1 MIWITQAEYIKN
13 YEIWI
18 KFNDG
23 IDGIV
28 DLETTIKNDHREI
41 FRELEDVEQ
50 FKRFRV
56 DDDTIVW
63 ENGLDLAPE
72 YLYELAEKR
81 LKKVS

>member
-1 MIWITQAEYIKN
+1 MIWITQAEHIKN

-23 IDGIV
+23 IDGVV
-28 DLETTIKNDHREI
+28 DLEPTIKNDHREI

-72 YLYELAEKR
+72 YLYELAGKR
-81 LKKVS
+81 LRKVS

>member
-18 KFNDG
+18 KFSDG
-23 IDGIV
+23 IDGTV
-28 DLETTIKNDHREI
+28 DLGPTITNDHREI
-41 FRELEDVEQ
+41 FKELEHEEK

-56 DDDTIVW
+56 EADTIVW

-72 YLYELAEKR
+72 YLYELALKT

>member
-1 MIWITQAEYIKN
+1 MKWITQAQYIKN

-23 IDGIV
+23 TEGVV
-28 DLETTIKNDHREI
+28 DLEPTITSDHREI
-41 FRELEDVEQ
+41 FRELEDEDQ

-72 YLYELAEKR
+72 YLYELALKT
-81 LKKVS
+81 LKKAS

>member
-72 YLYELAEKR
+72 YLYELAGKR
-81 LKKVS
+81 LRKVS

>member
-1 MIWITQAEYIKN
+1 MIWITQVQHIKN

-18 KFNDG
+18 KFSDG

-41 FRELEDVEQ
+41 FRELEDGEQ